1 MCLEP
6 PVINLMNALAAQI
19 VAAVHL
25 FIRHRQQSPCL
36 VLIWRGQ
43 LICIVDAFVAESILQ
58 PMYSQPPAVQTV
70 CGGLI
75 FSVNFVL
82 VPSNLLHLVP
92 SFLTL
97 WPELDNGGP
106 TGLMEVQSCCFQA
119 ALVVFQTQYC
129 CNDHHIVYCTRQVW
143 NWSTF
148 WWKL

>member
-36 VLIWRGQ
+36 VLIWKGQ

-70 CGGLI
+70 CGGLM

-82 VPSNLLHLVP
+82 VPSNLLPLVP
-92 SFLTL
+92 SFFTL

-106 TGLMEVQSCCFQA
+106 TGLMEVQSCCFLWFFRHGIAVMTIISYTVPGRCEIDQH
-119 ALVVFQTQYC
+119 F
-129 CNDHHIVYCTRQVW
+129 R
-143 NWSTF
+143 
-148 WWKL
+148 WKL